1 MTRGPNSKLRALR
14 GCGAT
19 AGFIPR
25 PAGERRLMKTP
36 AIGRRERKKEIT
48 RQALLKAAIKL
59 FGDRGFQGTR
69 VEDITDR
76 VDLAKGAFY
85 NYFDSKE
92 TLLAELILEGVELL
106 ERDYLAQLPDN
117 NPLNGHLAELVRLY
131 GAFYDEHPE
140 YLLLIHQARGLLKL
154 SEGGNERL
162 RQVLVDL
169 LQCLAG
175 RLAPPNESDQWT
187 SDECME
193 LATVLAGGVAGYRS
207 FKLTAGLGPASEAS
221 ERATALGMA
230 QMMDEMKRS
239 RRAL

>member
-1 MTRGPNSKLRALR
+1 MRLPT
-14 GCGAT
+14 
-19 AGFIPR
+19 
-25 PAGERRLMKTP
+25 GERRLMKTP

-48 RQALLKAAIKL
+48 RQALLQAAIKL

-92 TLLAELILEGVELL
+92 TLLAELILEGIELL
-106 ERDYLAQLPDN
+106 ERNYLAQLPDDG
-117 NPLNGHLAELVRLY
+117 PLSVHLTEVVRLY

-154 SEGGNERL
+154 SLSEGGNDRL

-187 SDECME
+187 PDECME
-193 LATVLAGGVAGYRS
+193 LATVLAGNVAGYRS
-207 FKLTAGLGPASEAS
+207 FKLTAGLGPASGAS